1 MLKIGDF
8 SKLAR
13 VSNRMLRHYDEI
25 GLLHPVHIDAINGY
39 RYYEASQL
47 ITAGRITA
55 LREMGFGLAEIS
67 AFLAASDQPDQQQV
81 LLLRRRQEL
90 EEEARQTAYRLMLLA
105 SALRRLG
112 KEDTAMKYDVNVKTL
127 PRRYAATVRMVI
139 PSYEQEGLLWN
150 TLMSETAR
158 MHLVYDNPCYCCAVF
173 HDAEYR
179 ETDVEVEVQQTLQG
193 EYTDTEHVR
202 FRTLPEVTVATTMVH
217 GPYTLMDEANAAVA
231 AWVSENGYAFDGPMF
246 SIYHVSPHETQNP
259 FCRPAAAPVKA
270 DRRLLFPM
278 SGG

>member
-13 VSNRMLRHYDEI
+13 VSIRMLRHYDEI

-90 EEEARQTAYRLMLLA
+90 EEEARQTAYRLASQTMAGTGMLQLA
-105 SALRRLG
+105 TGAHPG
-112 KEDTAMKYDVNVKTL
+112 
-127 PRRYAATVRMVI
+127 
-139 PSYEQEGLLWN
+139 
-150 TLMSETAR
+150 AR
-158 MHLVYDNPCYCCAVF
+158 KDAVCSP
-173 HDAEYR
+173 AGSTIRGVAQLEKS
-179 ETDVEVEVQQTLQG
+179 G
-193 EYTDTEHVR
+193 
-202 FRTLPEVTVATTMVH
+202 FR
-217 GPYTLMDEANAAVA
+217 AAVL
-231 AWVSENGYAFDGPMF
+231 
-246 SIYHVSPHETQNP
+246 
-259 FCRPAAAPVKA
+259 KA
-270 DRRLLFPM
+270 VDAILDKDN
-278 SGG
+278 